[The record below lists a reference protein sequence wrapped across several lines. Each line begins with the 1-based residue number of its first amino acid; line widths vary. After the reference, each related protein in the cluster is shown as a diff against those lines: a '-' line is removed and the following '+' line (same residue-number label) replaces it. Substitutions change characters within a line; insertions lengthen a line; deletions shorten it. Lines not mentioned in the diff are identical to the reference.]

1 MARKL
6 KSDKVLFMATL
17 LLVFASVV
25 MVFSASAYI
34 NAFRY
39 EEPHRLLVK
48 QALWAALGVAL
59 LGIVMRID
67 YRVWRH
73 PVLIM
78 SALGV
83 AGIAR
88 RVGYDS
94 AEAFSRA
101 FKREHGDAPSVRRA
115 RRPG

>member
-1 MARKL
+1 MEGLARL
-6 KSDKVLFMATL
+6 AWV
-17 LLVFASVV
+17 
-25 MVFSASAYI
+25 SASLLDER
-34 NAFRY
+34 FRRVLGLAPIRY
-39 EEPHRLLVK
+39 LTGWRMHVAEDLLR
-48 QALWAALGVAL
+48 GT
-59 LGIVMRID
+59 D
-67 YRVWRH
+67 
-73 PVLIM
+73 
-78 SALGV
+78 LGV